1 MVSPT
6 EGKKEASGWT
16 DRNILTPMSWK
27 RLASGHVLQSFLSY
41 VYMSTDYVLCS
52 QSSSSRG
59 DDLFYHTCQLLRWRE
74 YQIYWKTEP
83 RYKFGK
89 YSINQIT
96 WTQMVTCPLWATTQ
110 DSVPA
115 WHAVLTFGVVF
126 YHRYVSQH
134 FGYKTKNLWSLTN
147 NAICIRFLTSFVRLI
162 LTLGAV
168 SLVFCEKTFVIGH
181 LVIKRGY

>member
-1 MVSPT
+1 MFYSLSCHMSICQQIMFYALRAHLVGEMISSITPVSYYVGENIKYT
-6 EGKKEASGWT
+6 GKQS
-16 DRNILTPMSWK
+16 
-27 RLASGHVLQSFLSY
+27 LQ
-41 VYMSTDYVLCS
+41 
-52 QSSSSRG
+52 
-59 DDLFYHTCQLLRWRE
+59 
-74 YQIYWKTEP
+74 P

-147 NAICIRFLTSFVRLI
+147 NAICIRFLTSFVRLV